1 MQEVIAAM
9 STSPCPMSTGT
20 LTGCISCAGTRSG
33 VGRLVI
39 ISVSVS
45 GFVSVVVTPFRFTS
59 GKFSESCAPPPATCA
74 TGSGSATSWNRLPI
88 SDLGLP

>member
-1 MQEVIAAM
+1 
-9 STSPCPMSTGT
+9 MSTGT

-59 GKFSESCAPPPATCA
+59 GKFSESCAPPPAPVGA
-74 TGSGSATSWNRLPI
+74 GAAMAR
-88 SDLGLP
+88 